1 MRQPKPGCSRTEKA
15 RRSRLCLPVLLDV
28 QVTHHDCQVSEPF
41 PELRGNRPEP
51 VGRTRAAVHS
61 LSLGG
66 KATLGE
72 NFQGRPSLPG
82 YVLLLSLG
90 QCT

>member
-1 MRQPKPGCSRTEKA
+1 MAAGYQSPSQSCSATGLSLWA
-15 RRSRLCLPVLLDV
+15 AP
-28 QVTHHDCQVSEPF
+28 P
-41 PELRGNRPEP
+41 
-51 VGRTRAAVHS
+51 AAVHS

-82 YVLLLSLG
+82 YSCFPWVSVPKCPKLLTSHLPD
-90 QCT
+90 